1 MMRRPG
7 GTLELY
13 TPLGVCRP
21 RVPPGCCLPGSGGW
35 VGFLVWRRGALVGF
49 RLVCVFC
56 LSGGSMLFIA
66 FSVASFGSLPVSP
79 PWPLRLE
86 WWGSRGGHMGL
97 LFRSEAPVQL
107 SHSSGG
113 SLETWKSQEHIH
125 HACCKILCSS
135 MIRVMKVV
143 LYLTWPMFQN
153 RSSYILPPWFGSPG
167 LPEMIECRL
176 VVVEIFGRGLACFDA
191 EARWHPRAVH
201 PPGGLQA

>member
-1 MMRRPG
+1 MRRPG

-86 WWGSRGGHMGL
+86 WWGSRGGHMGYFSAL
-97 LFRSEAPVQL
+97 KLQFSFRIHQAAAL
-107 SHSSGG
+107 RHGSHKNIF
-113 SLETWKSQEHIH
+113 T
-125 HACCKILCSS
+125 
-135 MIRVMKVV
+135 M
-143 LYLTWPMFQN
+143 
-153 RSSYILPPWFGSPG
+153 
-167 LPEMIECRL
+167 L
-176 VVVEIFGRGLACFDA
+176 VAKYFALA
-191 EARWHPRAVH
+191 
-201 PPGGLQA
+201 